1 MLNMNREANAYA
13 HKKQIEF
20 LQNTSAKVSTVMGQR
35 ASGKSGGLA
44 YRFYQR
50 AAEMPGGRFFLG
62 AGTIDQLLKNVL
74 PNLFQILDAEFGI
87 NLEEGE
93 DYVVGIK
100 PPEWFGRAIQKPK
113 NYKNI
118 ISWSNG
124 SWTELISPRKL
135 QPFRGAST
143 DGGDIDEALL
153 WVWKLISGVLL
164 PTFRG
169 NKQKFASC
177 QLHQTLGLYTSMPR
191 KAEAMWLLSMEKKAL
206 ADPKYFAYFFFSWRD
221 NVDVIGEDYGE
232 RMGKTMDPI
241 EKAIE
246 IDGII
251 NITTGEE
258 YYHKFDYKRHTYI
271 VSKGLINNTREQE
284 YNQYA
289 AIDLSFDFASHFN
302 CMWVIQPS
310 GLEIRCID
318 TLFVKFKNKLN
329 VLVADF
335 CDKYSQHKNKRV
347 NLYGEPHGTNQ
358 REDNDPLFVQVQEQ
372 FKKNGWESVI
382 WVEKYDKADRHK
394 ERYIDMNNVLEES
407 EDKAWLPYI
416 RFNADTCEDAII
428 AIQKTNVTLEHKKD
442 KSDEKKYNDIAQEHA
457 PHFTDALDYYRKQK
471 FATWNFG
478 SDGAGAAGTM

>member
-1 MLNMNREANAYA
+1 
-13 HKKQIEF
+13 
-20 LQNTSAKVSTVMGQR
+20 
-35 ASGKSGGLA
+35 
-44 YRFYQR
+44 
-50 AAEMPGGRFFLG
+50 
-62 AGTIDQLLKNVL
+62 
-74 PNLFQILDAEFGI
+74 
-87 NLEEGE
+87 
-93 DYVVGIK
+93 
-100 PPEWFGRAIQKPK
+100 
-113 NYKNI
+113 
-118 ISWSNG
+118 
-124 SWTELISPRKL
+124 
-135 QPFRGAST
+135 
-143 DGGDIDEALL
+143 
-153 WVWKLISGVLL
+153 
-164 PTFRG
+164 
-169 NKQKFASC
+169 
-177 QLHQTLGLYTSMPR
+177 
-191 KAEAMWLLSMEKKAL
+191 MWLLSMEKKAL

-246 IDGII
+246 IDGVI

-394 ERYIDMNNVLEES
+394 ERYVDMNNVLEES